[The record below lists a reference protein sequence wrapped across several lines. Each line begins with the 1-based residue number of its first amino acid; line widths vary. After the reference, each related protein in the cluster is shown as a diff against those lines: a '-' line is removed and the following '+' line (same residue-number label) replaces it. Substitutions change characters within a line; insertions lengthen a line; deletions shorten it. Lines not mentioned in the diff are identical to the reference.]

1 MARKGY
7 QINVRTPQAWDD
19 NYWYPTFTEL
29 KEMLPSLKERECFI
43 ASMLAF
49 VDMDRDSQLDYI
61 RRAKTIDIEMEVG
74 AAKKKKRK

>member
-1 MARKGY
+1 MARQSY

-19 NYWYPTFTEL
+19 DYWSPMFADL
-29 KEMLPSLKERECFI
+29 KDLLPSLKERECFI